1 MIIETEHLKNRR
13 TWIAGIAATTLLA
26 ASLAACKQEQQGEKT
41 GQALP
46 VMVVSSQPIELEETY
61 SASIRGRQDVDII
74 PQVSGRITRLCVKE
88 GEQVAKG
95 QVLAVIDQTPYQA
108 ALRIAIANVS
118 AAHVFICYKT
128 IAHRY
133 HDCHIAKVYK
143 NDQTAKLFWNIIYFI
158 ARKNGF

>member
-88 GEQVAKG
+88 GEQVKQG
-95 QVLAVIDQTPYQA
+95 KCWL
-108 ALRIAIANVS
+108 S
-118 AAHVFICYKT
+118 
-128 IAHRY
+128 
-133 HDCHIAKVYK
+133 
-143 NDQTAKLFWNIIYFI
+143 
-158 ARKNGF
+158 